1 MPTDKKFTYQI
12 TPLNSGNISSYYYAR
27 PSSYHTG
34 GVNVAM
40 CGGEVFF
47 MRDDIDYKVYEQL
60 MTPDGKHSDMPG
72 DANAPTTF
80 KGYTLNDSDY
90 KYATI
95 SQQNRPVAE
104 QAAERRQK
112 IARGVSPW
120 LGFATD
126 NQAPEGRHGA
136 DFRFNRAE
144 F

>member
-1 MPTDKKFTYQI
+1 VWDAKWTTSSNPTDARRINGIMPTDKKFTYQI

-72 DANAPTTF
+72 DPNDPTSF

-90 KYATI
+90 K
-95 SQQNRPVAE
+95 
-104 QAAERRQK
+104 
-112 IARGVSPW
+112 
-120 LGFATD
+120 
-126 NQAPEGRHGA
+126 
-136 DFRFNRAE
+136 
-144 F
+144 